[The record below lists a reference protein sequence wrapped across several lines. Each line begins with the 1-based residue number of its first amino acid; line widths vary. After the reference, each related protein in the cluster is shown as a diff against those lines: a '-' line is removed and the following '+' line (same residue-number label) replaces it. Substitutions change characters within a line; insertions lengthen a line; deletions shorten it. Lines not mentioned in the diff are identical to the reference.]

1 MRRDFE
7 MNQRQPKL
15 FQLYYRSGKFKNSA
29 DHSRS
34 AAMPASALQILS
46 SSAYSDTDGD
56 VHILVEN
63 RSEVELSTE
72 GGGVE
77 IEVQGDLSELR
88 DDSIAEDT
96 ALDGG
101 VQDAITE
108 RTKALAKVL
117 EATSLRVLESVEGLF
132 PCTRLAI
139 AATGF
144 QELPSQVC
152 ATCQLISS
160 VLLSTCQPVPS

>member
-1 MRRDFE
+1 

-15 FQLYYRSGKFKNSA
+15 FQLYYRSGKYKNSA

-34 AAMPASALQILS
+34 TAMPPSALQILS
-46 SSAYSDTDGD
+46 SPAYADTDGD
-56 VHILVEN
+56 VNIEIEH

-72 GGGVE
+72 GGGGDD
-77 IEVQGDLSELR
+77 EVQGDFSELR
-88 DDSIAEDT
+88 GDSTAED
-96 ALDGG
+96 ALDGSVEDG
-101 VQDAITE
+101 ITE

-117 EATSLRVLESVEGLF
+117 EDTSIRVLESVDGLF

-152 ATCQLISS
+152 TPCHFIS
-160 VLLSTCQPVPS
+160 LFL